1 MDYTYEAVGEQL
13 LHAVIVGR
21 LARCHQ
27 VRPQEFAVLVV
38 VPAPETV
45 RGSPPAAADSVGQ
58 VLNGKRHACEFEI
71 NKLWSGSLG

>member
-1 MDYTYEAVGEQL
+1 MYYEAVGEQL
-13 LHAVIVGR
+13 LHAVIVGW

-45 RGSPPAAADSVGQ
+45 LGPPAGADSVGQ